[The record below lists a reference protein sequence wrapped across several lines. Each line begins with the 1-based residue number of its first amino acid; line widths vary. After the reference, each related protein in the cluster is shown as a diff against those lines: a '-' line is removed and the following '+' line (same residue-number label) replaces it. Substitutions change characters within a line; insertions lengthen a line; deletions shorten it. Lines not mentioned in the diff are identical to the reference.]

1 MGKIFS
7 LRMSAEAK
15 IRLPSVDE
23 ALNLGYAFHAADN
36 PDLKGSA
43 QGQLAQTIKD
53 EFLALKSEQGTAES
67 AYLDC
72 VRSVVHSHAGGITR
86 RKRDWMSKHKDALEE
101 MHYLEERIRESR
113 KRSDWLSYVWR
124 LLGPAILAISGYLF
138 AQLLSPVVPEDWA
151 THTGTKLPAI
161 MIGLVFVFIGRSVG
175 FWFYD
180 LQHAKIKSE
189 YNRRCYLADLAYEE
203 GKAAEYDLY
212 RQQLCEAWEQY
223 TGEKYPASAS
233 YRMIL
238 AGDMAARKNLERQ
251 LRIYSQ
257 NNLRLFIRI
266 VKWIHRPKRTNREAA
281 GSVALEINSK
291 TALP

>member
-1 MGKIFS
+1 
-7 LRMSAEAK
+7 MSAEAK

-189 YNRRCYLADLAYEE
+189 YNRRCYLADLA
-203 GKAAEYDLY
+203 GS
-212 RQQLCEAWEQY
+212 
-223 TGEKYPASAS
+223 PF
-233 YRMIL
+233 
-238 AGDMAARKNLERQ
+238 
-251 LRIYSQ
+251 LRFG
-257 NNLRLFIRI
+257 R
-266 VKWIHRPKRTNREAA
+266 
-281 GSVALEINSK
+281 
-291 TALP
+291 